1 VRELTI
7 TQIDADMLGL
17 SRPEKNEITGL
28 QLVAGYRPAF
38 AYLLIGGPGK
48 TRGESIVKDPLNVGR
63 TVHTTG

>member
-1 VRELTI
+1 
-7 TQIDADMLGL
+7 MLGL